1 MPSINTNI
9 AALIAHQ
16 GLLRANADL
25 TLRLERISTGLRINR
40 ASDDPVGLVKADRLS
55 MELAGLRAAVDA
67 AERGSLLVSAIDGH
81 LSSIADHLETLKM
94 LVAEEGDAE
103 GLPPGER
110 QLAIDAEL
118 RAIETIANTAV
129 YGGHRLLD
137 GSLDYRTSEF
147 NPMRI
152 ARLDV
157 HQADLAPGEINLSMA
172 VHTVAERG
180 TLFAL
185 FGTGSFDALGALTED
200 VTLEITGPLG
210 AQTIDFAAG
219 ASAIL
224 MVEAISQLQD
234 QTGVM
239 AELGVTPLGVQGITF
254 STIGYG
260 SDQIVQVQPVVGTG
274 AQWTTVAELGG
285 VVVTSDEGVDVGGW
299 VNGIPW
305 VSRGLHV
312 YFSTA
317 MISFSAVL
325 GLSFGGV
332 LSQATESVV
341 VRDGGVTFQTGPGS
355 SSNDRVFFGVRA
367 MIPSQL
373 GFTLSAERK
382 EPLVL
387 SKLATGQ
394 ELAVD
399 SGADPTDAIR
409 VVEMAIAE
417 VSHTRSRLGAL
428 DRTRLSG
435 AIENLQ
441 SAIEAA
447 TAGEVAIR
455 DADVAEETAA
465 LVRAQILSQASISML
480 GIANEHAEALLRLL
494 DR

>member
-55 MELAGLRAAVDA
+55 MELAGLHAAVDA
-67 AERGSLLVSAIDGH
+67 AERGSLLVGAIDGH

-137 GSLDYRTSEF
+137 GSLAYRLNQY
-147 NPMRI
+147 NPVRI
-152 ARLDV
+152 PRLDI
-157 HQADLAPGEINLSMA
+157 HQADLAPGVITMSMVVNTA
-172 VHTVAERG
+172 AERG
-180 TLFAL
+180 VLYAPY
-185 FGTGSFDALGALTED
+185 GTGSFSALGILTED

-210 AQTIDFAAG
+210 VQTVSFAAG
-219 ASAIL
+219 ASAVQ
-224 MVEAISQLQD
+224 MAEAISELQD
-234 QTGVM
+234 QTGVT
-239 AELGVTPLGVQGITF
+239 AEIGGSPLGVQTLTF
-254 STIGYG
+254 STIDYG
-260 SDQIVQVQPVVGTG
+260 SDQVVQVQPVVGTG
-274 AQWTTVAELGG
+274 AVWTTVATLGG
-285 VVVTSDEGVDVGGW
+285 GAVTSDEGVDVGGW

-312 YFSTA
+312 YFSAA
-317 MISFSAVL
+317 MVSFSAVL

-332 LSQATESVV
+332 VSQATETVI
-341 VRDGGVTFQTGPGS
+341 VREGGVTFQTGPGT

-373 GFTLSAERK
+373 GYTLSAERK

-417 VSHTRSRLGAL
+417 VSHARSRLGGI

-480 GIANEHAEALLRLL
+480 GIANQHAEALLRLL